1 MQTLRA
7 NERCI
12 RMDNSSKSKTYDNQ
26 IRTQRQQ
33 AHSIHE
39 WKKSRLNYMGQKYCV
54 LRFENF
60 KLELQCCAKSTQ
72 MMRLLVCIMFYNVNE
87 SRQN

>member
-1 MQTLRA
+1 MFDDRLYEYECRHTWVVTCFDRMIDVTQNRIIQPLTDMQTLRA

-39 WKKSRLNYMGQKYCV
+39 WKKSRLNYMGQK
-54 LRFENF
+54 
-60 KLELQCCAKSTQ
+60 
-72 MMRLLVCIMFYNVNE
+72 
-87 SRQN
+87 